1 MTKPG
6 KSFSEK
12 DRVVHQTYGSG
23 TITLIGDS
31 HTIIEFD
38 EHGRRKF
45 VSELL
50 KMEHSDIPAPTRAKR
65 KTSKTPKTPK

>member
-1 MTKPG
+1 MTKSG

-12 DRVVHQTYGSG
+12 DRVVHGTYGSG
-23 TITLIGDS
+23 TITLIGDA

-45 VSELL
+45 VTELL
-50 KMEHSDIPAPTRAKR
+50 KMEHSDIPAPTRTRKRAAKSA
-65 KTSKTPKTPK
+65 K